1 MKNIKTMFI
10 LVAAVVGIGI
20 CIITYINANTF
31 TNREF
36 LFEERNEDGEKVFE
50 SLVEVPVVKDG
61 ETGGNHP
68 LNAKTGRRV
77 TECLSVGDG
86 FAVSHTLHT
95 GEENSGLSAVEILSS
110 YKEEIG
116 DEDYYERFIYPR
128 FSLLNN
134 GAYEPIPQGV
144 VNMGTYAYED
154 ITAVN
159 FDGHEIHLRAY
170 VTRVNNGDYLLSC
183 VMDAVDM
190 GEFNAHNAY
199 AQKERLCKIIEK
211 QATKKF

>member
-1 MKNIKTMFI
+1 MNKKNIIII
-10 LVAAVVGIGI
+10 LVVAVVGI
-20 CIITYINANTF
+20 CMFTYINANTF
-31 TNREF
+31 ANREI

-61 ETGGNHP
+61 ETGENHP

-95 GEENSGLSAVEILSS
+95 GEEISGLSAVEILSS

-134 GAYEPIPQGV
+134 GAHEPIPQGV
-144 VNMGTYAYED
+144 VNMGAYAYED

-170 VTRVNNGDYLLSC
+170 VTRVNNGEYLLSC

-190 GEFNAHNAY
+190 GEFNVRHAY

-211 QATKKF
+211 QAKKF